1 MRIIDIHIG
10 CFGGLKNFKLKF
22 EDGFQIIYGEN
33 GYGKSTV
40 MSFIK
45 LMLYGKNSK
54 SRDLNQNIRKKY
66 TPFDGSKMNGSVR
79 CEIDDHIIRVEKEFG
94 KTQANDRIYV
104 FDESMG
110 TEVSVPAGM
119 EIGEYLLNIDER
131 TFERVIFGGNA
142 DGDMGSIKGAD
153 EIMSKLVNVGT
164 SGDEDISLYNI
175 IEDLNMCMEK
185 IKSKRGIAGSIPY
198 INEELFRLKEEK
210 SNLIQRKKELEQISK
225 TDITMMNKEKVIL
238 RKLIKRIED
247 DKRILEKQRTGK
259 NGENK
264 REGLTVN
271 KGKQMMHRLSA
282 GICFILGVLLLANK
296 NGIAGTSVY
305 GMLGAIILLTAGFVL
320 LIGSGRKRCSSE
332 IINDNETFSEKISEF
347 MEDLGYN
354 GYSLEDLKARAR
366 ELEYSDK
373 SDTSEFIQRI
383 DREIEECKYNIART
397 HEKWEELI
405 EEYEAYKIA
414 VSVMRDCAAE
424 IRSIVS
430 EPLNHMAGVI
440 FSNLTDD
447 RYDGFI
453 VDEQYQIR
461 VREKNEALYREWKT
475 LSLGTANQAYLS
487 LRIAVNEMFS
497 GQEKM
502 PLILDDV
509 LANYDEKRAKQ
520 AIRILKERDRQV
532 ILFTCHQGFE

>member
-22 EDGFQIIYGEN
+22 QDGFQIIYGEN

-66 TPFDGSKMNGSVR
+66 TPFDGSKMNGSMR
-79 CEIDDHIIRVEKEFG
+79 CETDSHIIRVEKEFG

-110 TEVSVPAGM
+110 TEISVPAGM

-131 TFERVIFGGNA
+131 TFETVIFGGNNNE
-142 DGDMGSIKGAD
+142 DMGGVKGAD
-153 EIMSKLVNVGT
+153 EIMSKLVNAGT
-164 SGDEDISLYNI
+164 SGDEDISIYNI

-185 IKSKRGIAGSIPY
+185 LKSKRGVAGSIPH

-210 SNLIQRKKELEQISK
+210 FNLIQRKKELEQISK
-225 TDITMMNKEKVIL
+225 TDITMMNKEKTIL
-238 RKLIKRIED
+238 RKLIKRMEEE
-247 DKRILEKQRTGK
+247 KRILEKQRVGK
-259 NGENK
+259 NGKDKRKGLTINK
-264 REGLTVN
+264 R
-271 KGKQMMHRLSA
+271 KQMMQRLAA
-282 GICFILGVLLLANK
+282 GTCFISGVLLLVNE
-296 NGIAGTSVY
+296 NEIAGPSVY
-305 GMLGAIILLTAGFVL
+305 GISGAIILLTVGLVL
-320 LIGSGRKRCSSE
+320 SIGSGRKRYSSE
-332 IINDNETFSEKISEF
+332 IISDSETYSEKISEF

-354 GYSLEDLKARAR
+354 GYSLEDLKARAA
-366 ELEYSDK
+366 ELEHSDK
-373 SDTSEFIQRI
+373 SDTSEIVRRL
-383 DREIEECKYNIART
+383 DREIEECKHNIART
-397 HEKWEELI
+397 HEKREELT

-414 VSVMRDCAAE
+414 LSVMRDCAAE
-424 IRSIVS
+424 MRSAVS
-430 EPLNHMAGVI
+430 EPLNHMAGAI
-440 FSNLTDD
+440 FSKLTDD

-453 VDEQYQIR
+453 VDEQHQIR

-509 LANYDEKRAKQ
+509 LANYDEKRTRQ

-532 ILFTCHQGFE
+532 ILFTCHQVLE